1 MPKACTRIK
10 PGEVRNPTGKN
21 GRKDAAAKLKAELEK
36 FLKGDLG
43 EKARWDWLLE
53 AWFAAAL
60 KGSAPHIGMLLDR
73 VYGKAKE
80 QIEITGEDGPI
91 DLRHQLDFSGKSDEE
106 LRKIAA
112 RSNQK

>member
-21 GRKDAAAKLKAELEK
+21 GRKDAARELKDQLKEFLAQE
-36 FLKGDLG
+36 LKG
-43 EKARWDWLLE
+43 KKRWDWLLE